1 LKDVSICLIVGA
13 SIPLFRKNRGPLA
26 AAASNIAKY
35 SYGVYLCHTPVLW
48 LVYRKLTIP
57 GWQRPIWLA
66 IGTGAV
72 SVACY
77 CAIEAP
83 LIQIGTRLA
92 IGISLKPRA
101 PAPAA
106 A

>member
-1 LKDVSICLIVGA
+1 MKDVSICLVVGA
-13 SIPLFRKNRGPLA
+13 SIPLFGRNRGPLA
-26 AAASNIAKY
+26 AAASHIAKY
-35 SYGVYLCHTPVLW
+35 SYGIYLCHTPVLW

-57 GWQRPIWLA
+57 EWQRPIWLV

-77 CAIEAP
+77 YAIEAP
-83 LIQIGTRLA
+83 LIQVSTRLA
-92 IGISLKPRA
+92 SPMSLKPRA